1 MQLQDGTGGQSRGHK
16 GPTLAYRKIQGL
28 EHDAVSDQ
36 QGERG
41 QGVQVVHLN
50 PLGLYLTVLCHRVF

>member
-28 EHDAVSDQ
+28 EHDAVISR
-36 QGERG
+36 EKEVRG
-41 QGVQVVHLN
+41 SGVHLN
-50 PLGLYLTVLCHRVF
+50 PLGPSLTVLWHRVF